1 MMWLALAY
9 PLLAHLAVW
18 LREPR
23 LQWLSLTVLVA
34 VALFDG
40 LKQRR
45 PAMWLGFFLAAAALY
60 ALTTLGGGMYALYLA
75 PILLP
80 AALCMV
86 FARSLRADATPL
98 ITRFAAAAHASM
110 PDDLASY
117 TGRLTIV
124 WTAVLAAMTASA
136 LVAALFAS
144 AWWWSLLT
152 NFIHYV
158 VLGALFLGEYIV
170 RRFKFPDME
179 HPTFFAYVR
188 LLLNTRLRSI

>member
-1 MMWLALAY
+1 MLWLALAY

-45 PAMWLGFFLAAAALY
+45 PVVWLGFILTAAALY
-60 ALTTLGGGMYALYLA
+60 ALTTLGGGMVALYLA

-98 ITRFAAAAHASM
+98 ITRFAAAVRTSM
-110 PDDLASY
+110 PEELVSY
-117 TGRLTIV
+117 TGRLTMV
-124 WTAVLAAMTASA
+124 WTVVLAALTLSA
-136 LVAALFAS
+136 LLAALFAS

-152 NFIHYV
+152 NFIHYA
-158 VLGALFLGEYIV
+158 VLGALFLGEYLL
-170 RRFKFPDME
+170 RRYKFPHLE
-179 HPTFFAYVR
+179 HPSFFAYVR
-188 LLLNTRLRSI
+188 LLLGTRLRSV